1 MRGIVVENLE
11 TGNWYARS
19 EQNLDANTERK
30 VRDLNPG
37 ETIIGFRHK
46 NPTSP
51 AAPSSAPENDEQE
64 GRD

>member
-1 MRGIVVENLE
+1 MSGIVVENLE

-19 EQNLDANTERK
+19 EQNIDSETERK

-46 NPTSP
+46 KPTSVTRDD
-51 AAPSSAPENDEQE
+51 PENEQE